1 MPVYVALRTYSLAL
15 SLSLSPSLLPF
26 LVDLVAKRRSNLSAL
41 QYILT
46 RELRY
51 DGFASAI
58 TVALAGGNAI
68 RCLADKLAS
77 LFRTQLTPPQKTFI
91 STLLSS
97 TVGLALLQSGRQRWR
112 RLQRPG
118 MSTSLTL
125 DLTMLLFVRALDVL
139 LQLSISRVQLPRLRT
154 KESKERQDRRSLTS
168 RIDAFIFWACSARQA
183 SFPYAC
189 RVT

>member
-26 LVDLVAKRRSNLSAL
+26 VVQLLAKRRLSPSNLYAI
-41 QYILT
+41 QRILT

-68 RCLADKLAS
+68 RCLWHAR
-77 LFRTQLTPPQKTFI
+77 RTQLTPPQKTFI
-91 STLLSS
+91 STALSS
-97 TVGLALLQSGRQRWR
+97 AVGLALLQSGRQRWR
-112 RLQRPG
+112 RLQSLSRNT
-118 MSTSLTL
+118 TSMTF

-139 LQLSISRVQLPRLRT
+139 LQLSISRVQPPL
-154 KESKERQDRRSLTS
+154 SAKERRRSLAS
-168 RIDAFIFWACSARQA
+168 SIDAFIFWACSARQA
-183 SFPYAC
+183 SFHILVASPET
-189 RVT
+189 RP